1 MGKTIL
7 FVDDENTIRVFM
19 SKNLRRDG
27 YDVLEA
33 DTLAA
38 AREQLAKNWVDIV
51 ILDRRLPD
59 GEGLSLLKDINKS
72 DPYLPVIILTAYGNI
87 DNAVEAMKN
96 GAYDYLTKPVDL
108 EALRAR
114 LTRVAETVNLRREL
128 DHWRKR
134 SHVLDSDWIIGSSA
148 AMRRIAADVE
158 QVAPTKA
165 TVLITG
171 ESGTGKEVLAR
182 AIQSR
187 SKRRDKPF
195 RPINCA
201 ALPDHLLEN
210 ELFGHEPN
218 AFSGAGKQKKGLFEV
233 ADGGTVFLDEISAMK
248 PDMQAKLLRIIQERT
263 VRRLGGVI
271 DISVDIRLVAATNQN
286 LQAAMDQGL
295 FREDLYFRL
304 SVVCIHLPPLRE
316 RAMDI
321 PLFVASFL
329 DFFNR
334 ELGKNIGGARPE
346 VMEAFKL
353 YHWPGNIR
361 ELRNV
366 IERAAVFCNDDRI
379 QLSHLPHELVSG
391 LEG

>member
-1 MGKTIL
+1 M
-7 FVDDENTIRVFM
+7 
-19 SKNLRRDG
+19 
-27 YDVLEA
+27 
-33 DTLAA
+33 
-38 AREQLAKNWVDIV
+38 V

-59 GEGLSLLKDINKS
+59 GEGLSLLKEINKS

-87 DNAVEAMKN
+87 DNAVEAMRF

-114 LTRVAETVNLRREL
+114 LVRMEETVNLRREL
-128 DHWRKR
+128 DHMRKR
-134 SHVLDSDWIIGSSA
+134 SHVLDSDWIIGGSQ

-182 AIQSR
+182 VIQLK
-187 SKRRDKPF
+187 SKRQDKPF

-210 ELFGHEPN
+210 ELFGHETN
-218 AFSGAGKQKKGLFEV
+218 AYTGAGKQKKGLFEV

-263 VRRLGGVI
+263 VRRLGGVN
-271 DISVDIRLVAATNQN
+271 DIQVDIRLLAATNQE
-286 LQAAMDQGL
+286 LQEAMDQGT

-316 RAMDI
+316 RVMDI

-334 ELGKNIGGARPE
+334 ELGKNIGSASPE
-346 VMEAFKL
+346 VLQVFKN
-353 YHWPGNIR
+353 YRWPGNIR

-366 IERAAVFCNDDRI
+366 IERAAVFCNEDRI
-379 QLSHLPHELVSG
+379 QLSHLPHELVAAS
-391 LEG
+391 EE